1 MASNDNGFTLEQ
13 NLASF
18 NEELVSN
25 VNRLASFIRSYEGG
39 KWGAAQ
45 AKASLLLREK
55 KAIEYIESVR
65 KAVAESVEPK
75 SSDSSENPV
84 NLSGLS
90 DFKRERTIYE
100 KNFDRLMAIAPG
112 LDEKL
117 INYKSGDEIY
127 GKSVSRG
134 YMDLNFELLFKD
146 KGGFHFAM
154 SHYYKENGDMIAD
167 PDMEILINI
176 EHRTIEALHFQ
187 DRFHYE
193 EVYDDK
199 ISRKRVDKKEQ
210 ISQNNFLGEWLKNL
224 KKQDHKIEWEGDE
237 PEEVPASIIE
247 DKYRKAQLK
256 KVEPKQEESA
266 KSDKKEEEEE
276 IKEEAKIIS
285 MPKENVDRTRA
296 GLRKFIAIVAHQ
308 EIGSH
313 VTDVN
318 DLNERVKHILD
329 HQGASDYLVN
339 AWDELLKESHQRL
352 RELNFY
358 RLTVFAPDIFELL
371 RDSGEKLRIVS
382 ETTKEAFSIELGD
395 NRKKNAK
402 ILAVYQLQGSE
413 NIPTLLLKINE
424 QKNLL
429 SVDLSINS
437 FMRMPTFNADDEEIS
452 NIEPYRASVELENWL
467 KFLKKNKYRVIAT
480 NLKPEKGGSENVLP
494 VTEEEPIIEFQPTEQ
509 ESPESEEEPDNN
521 YINANIPDFEPG
533 QVKLTETHI
542 EHGVTQEMI
551 DYINKNK
558 TNVVVIPRKTAMI
571 YNTKDKK
578 ADLAK
583 KAQMPGFRLSKT
595 GKFYYEGRSNR
606 SDRTRDGY

>member
-1 MASNDNGFTLEQ
+1 MATDNKRLTLEE
-13 NLASF
+13 NLATF

-45 AKASLLLREK
+45 TKASLLLREK

-65 KAVAESVEPK
+65 KAVAEGIETK
-75 SSDSSENPV
+75 SSESPENRVKPV
-84 NLSGLS
+84 DVLAL
-90 DFKRERTIYE
+90 KRERTIYE

-167 PDMEILINI
+167 PDMEILINM

-210 ISQNNFLGEWLKNL
+210 ESQNSFLGEWLKNL

-237 PEEVPASIIE
+237 PEDVPTSFIE
-247 DKYRKAQLK
+247 DKYQKSKIKKAESK
-256 KVEPKQEESA
+256 KDEST
-266 KSDKKEEEEE
+266 KPDKKEEE

-285 MPKENVDRTRA
+285 LPKENLDRTRE
-296 GLRKFIAIVAHQ
+296 GFRKFISIVAFQ
-308 EIGSH
+308 EMGTYGKNPDVIG
-313 VTDVN
+313 D
-318 DLNERVKHILD
+318 RVEHILE

-339 AWDELLKESHQRL
+339 AWGDLLKASHPRL
-352 RELNFY
+352 KELNFY
-358 RLTVFAPDIFELL
+358 RLTSFVPDLFDLL
-371 RDSGEKLRIVS
+371 NDSGEKLRLVS
-382 ETTKEAFSIELGD
+382 EKTSEVFSMELGD
-395 NRKKNAK
+395 NRKKDAK
-402 ILAVYQLQGSE
+402 VVAIYQLQNSD
-413 NIPTLLLKINE
+413 NIPTLLLKVNE
-424 QKNLL
+424 PKNLL

-437 FMRMPTFNADDEEIS
+437 FANMSTFNADDDS
-452 NIEPYRASVELENWL
+452 NSKIEPYLASVELENWL
-467 KFLKKNKYRVIAT
+467 KFLKQNKYSVMVM
-480 NLKPEKGGSENVLP
+480 NLKAEKGGSENELL
-494 VTEEEPIIEFQPTEQ
+494 VTESEPIIEFQPTEL

-533 QVKLTETHI
+533 QVKLTETHLK
-542 EHGVTQEMI
+542 HGVTQEMI

-558 TNVVVIPRKTAMI
+558 TNVVVIPRKTAMV

-583 KAQMPGFRLSKT
+583 QAQMPGFRLSKT

>member
-1 MASNDNGFTLEQ
+1 MASDNKGFTLEQ
-13 NLASF
+13 NLALF

-25 VNRLASFIRSYEGG
+25 VNKLGSFIRSYEGG

-45 AKASLLLREK
+45 AKASQLLREK

-65 KAVAESVEPK
+65 KAVAEGVEPK
-75 SSDSSENPV
+75 SSEGPENRVKPV
-84 NLSGLS
+84 DVLAL
-90 DFKRERTIYE
+90 KRERTIYE

-134 YMDLNFELLFKD
+134 YMDLNFELLFKE
-146 KGGFHFAM
+146 KGGVFHFAM

-176 EHRTIEALHFQ
+176 QQRTIEALHFQ

-210 ISQNNFLGEWLKNL
+210 DSQNSFLGEWLKNL
-224 KKQDHKIEWEGDE
+224 KRQDHKIEWEDDE
-237 PEEVPASIIE
+237 PEEVPASFIE
-247 DKYRKAQLK
+247 DKYQKNKIKKAEEK
-256 KVEPKQEESA
+256 KEEPA
-266 KSDKKEEEEE
+266 KSDSKEDG
-276 IKEEAKIIS
+276 IKEEAKIVS
-285 MPKENVDRTRA
+285 LPKGDHERTRA

-313 VTDVN
+313 VKNPD

-339 AWDELLKESHQRL
+339 AWDELLNESHQRL
-352 RELNFY
+352 KELNFY
-358 RLTVFAPDIFELL
+358 RLTVFAPDIFDLL
-371 RDSGEKLRIVS
+371 KDSGEKLRIVS
-382 ETTKEAFSIELGD
+382 ENTNEAFSIELGD
-395 NRKKNAK
+395 NRKENAK
-402 ILAVYQLQGSE
+402 VLAVYQLRGSE

-429 SVDLSINS
+429 TVDLSFNS
-437 FMRMPTFNADDEEIS
+437 FMGIETFNSDDEEMS
-452 NIEPYRASVELENWL
+452 NIEPYRASVGLEKWL
-467 KFLKKNKYRVIAT
+467 KFLKKNKYRVIGT
-480 NLKPEKGGSENVLP
+480 NLKAEKGGSKSELP
-494 VTEEEPIIEFQPTEQ
+494 VTAEEPIIEFQPTEA
-509 ESPESEEEPDNN
+509 ESTESEEEPDNN

-542 EHGVTQEMI
+542 KHAVTQEMI
-551 DYINKNK
+551 DYINKHK
-558 TNVVVIPRKTAMI
+558 TNVVVIPRKTAMV